1 MKRLYVLALA
11 GLMAAG
17 ATGCAYTAKPD
28 PQAQNRKVH
37 HVVIV
42 WLKRAGDEQLRQHYI
57 QQSEGLAKLPGVL
70 AYTVGTPAAIKRGRA
85 NTALDDSY
93 DVAVSSIYE
102 SQQAYEA
109 FLQNPEYLRLAQQ
122 ELRPLVDKYKVY
134 DFID

>member
-1 MKRLYVLALA
+1 MKHLYAIALA
-11 GLMAAG
+11 GLLAAG
-17 ATGCAYTAKPD
+17 GTGCAYNAKLD
-28 PQAQNRKVH
+28 QQAQNRKVY

-42 WLKRAGDEQLRQHYI
+42 WLKHAGDEQLRQQYI

-93 DVAVSSIYE
+93 DVAVSGIYE

-109 FLQNPEYLRLAQQ
+109 FLQNPEYLRVAQQ
-122 ELRPLVDKYKVY
+122 VLRPLVDKYKIY
-134 DFID
+134 DFIE